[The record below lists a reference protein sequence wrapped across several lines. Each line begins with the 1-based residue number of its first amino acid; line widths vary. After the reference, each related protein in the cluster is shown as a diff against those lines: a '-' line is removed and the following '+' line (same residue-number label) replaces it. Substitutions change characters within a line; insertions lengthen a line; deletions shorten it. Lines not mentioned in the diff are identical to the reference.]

1 MLEPE
6 NIDEEKNYDSNYVL
20 RVVSKEAPKD
30 ERLAKQVFYT
40 ILSSKSNDPIN
51 LAINAPT
58 GEGKTYVVQKV
69 ADLFPKNDVISLVGM
84 SEKAVFHRPGNLV
97 IKDED
102 GNYVP
107 IKEKISELGSQQQ
120 ACRTEI
126 ADTHD
131 RNLKQ
136 AKNHE
141 IKELEE
147 QKNELYKNSKK
158 LIDLTGVTLIFLDS
172 PPAQLLEALMPLL
185 SHDRME
191 VEYEFVDTYNGIKT
205 HGNVIRGFPAVIF
218 TAAKDYTN
226 NPRYPEIQRRFLITN
241 PQMSSDKYRD
251 AVHCITTKYSLPD
264 FVYQH
269 IVVSDEE
276 KERAKSI
283 IVNIQNQIID
293 TCSSSLKHDHN
304 QVFIPYHKS
313 LESSLP
319 SSDASYMNAAK
330 TLFTWINLLATIH
343 QRPKIHVMKSYLDE
357 TIPLATFDDL
367 KEAMSL
373 IEHNNGVRPYIL
385 RWFREVFMPA
395 YESKKE
401 PDSKPGRNSETL
413 TENRIAVTSQDLINK
428 TFEVQ
433 KKKLSPK
440 QIAET
445 YVNPLYNSNVIS
457 SEQSALDKRA
467 NIHYPVKSISE
478 NNKNLFDFTGSNN
491 LSQHF
496 NVRVEDPTLFPDQM
510 YIISEIS
517 RVIKYSSRGDSI
529 KLFDINGTERT
540 VEEIVHQYYSNV
552 DECFS
557 TETRSI
563 VCHTAIRYD
572 SLITQ
577 HVSEEYYHNH
587 QNHIKFQL
595 ISSSY
600 TENTDNGS
608 DKSKYLFDQSES
620 NNFLSSKNDS
630 EADGQLKD
638 KNAGEAAIEYD
649 TTDVGFGQIRKATG
663 TVSTKKNLILSA

>member
-172 PPAQLLEALMPLL
+172 PPAQLPEALMPLL

-218 TAAKDYTN
+218 TAAKIILI
-226 NPRYPEIQRRFLITN
+226 IQ
-241 PQMSSDKYRD
+241 D
-251 AVHCITTKYSLPD
+251 
-264 FVYQH
+264 
-269 IVVSDEE
+269 
-276 KERAKSI
+276 
-283 IVNIQNQIID
+283 IQ
-293 TCSSSLKHDHN
+293 K
-304 QVFIPYHKS
+304 
-313 LESSLP
+313 
-319 SSDASYMNAAK
+319 
-330 TLFTWINLLATIH
+330 
-343 QRPKIHVMKSYLDE
+343 
-357 TIPLATFDDL
+357 
-367 KEAMSL
+367 
-373 IEHNNGVRPYIL
+373 
-385 RWFREVFMPA
+385 
-395 YESKKE
+395 
-401 PDSKPGRNSETL
+401 
-413 TENRIAVTSQDLINK
+413 
-428 TFEVQ
+428 
-433 KKKLSPK
+433 
-440 QIAET
+440 
-445 YVNPLYNSNVIS
+445 
-457 SEQSALDKRA
+457 
-467 NIHYPVKSISE
+467 
-478 NNKNLFDFTGSNN
+478 
-491 LSQHF
+491 
-496 NVRVEDPTLFPDQM
+496 
-510 YIISEIS
+510 
-517 RVIKYSSRGDSI
+517 
-529 KLFDINGTERT
+529 
-540 VEEIVHQYYSNV
+540 
-552 DECFS
+552 FS
-557 TETRSI
+557 G
-563 VCHTAIRYD
+563 A
-572 SLITQ
+572 
-577 HVSEEYYHNH
+577 
-587 QNHIKFQL
+587 F
-595 ISSSY
+595 
-600 TENTDNGS
+600 
-608 DKSKYLFDQSES
+608 
-620 NNFLSSKNDS
+620 
-630 EADGQLKD
+630 
-638 KNAGEAAIEYD
+638 
-649 TTDVGFGQIRKATG
+649 
-663 TVSTKKNLILSA
+663 